1 MEEIRNKKYTQI
13 NEAERELIER
23 LLRNNT
29 PKKQIARMLNRS
41 ITTIRKEIKRGSVE
55 QRKEIKTTKKDANI
69 PIYQTELVYFADVG
83 QRTYNE
89 NRSHCGRKCKIIEC
103 RDFVNYVEQQVMSD
117 KLWSLDAA
125 AGNAKRL
132 NLFEQTVTTQTLYN
146 WVDLGLCNVKN
157 IDLLKKA
164 GWKTHPKKVREHKK
178 CLGRSIDERPAIVDS
193 RLEFGHW
200 EGDGIVG
207 KTATTS
213 CLGISLAASGKR
225 VLLVDFDPQGNLTKG
240 LGYRDRSKYRY
251 SVKDL
256 IFDELNESP
265 KDFQEYIVSSEN
277 VDLIPANI
285 DLAGLDIHLSSVISR
300 ETVFKRALS
309 QFKPH
314 YDYILIDSNP
324 ALNLF
329 TINTLVAANSL
340 IIPVQAEP
348 YATDGLSDLLRTIQ
362 TAKRQLNPELSIDG
376 ILITMTDQRT
386 NLSKHISSEVRNA
399 FGNQIKVF
407 HTEIPRC
414 VKTAEAS
421 LYGQSPMSYAPNSES
436 TRAYNQLSKEV
447 LSVDDGIAKNQH
459 KQPIR

>member
-83 QRTYNE
+83 QRVYNE

-103 RDFVNYVEQQVMSD
+103 RDFLNYVEQQVKSD

-178 CLGRSIDERPAIVDS
+178 CLGRSIDERPSIVDS
-193 RLEFGHW
+193 RLDFGHW

-207 KTATTS
+207 KDHKGHWITLIERKTRMGFVFNVEDKQSIRIVEVIDKMESMFGALFPLVFKTITFDNGTEFSNSALMEGNRRTKIYYAHPYSSWERGSNENWNGLVRRYFPKGTS
-213 CLGISLAASGKR
+213 
-225 VLLVDFDPQGNLTKG
+225 FDNVQDDDLQRIQHMINNLPRKMFN
-240 LGYRDRSKYRY
+240 YKS
-251 SVKDL
+251 
-256 IFDELNESP
+256 
-265 KDFQEYIVSSEN
+265 
-277 VDLIPANI
+277 
-285 DLAGLDIHLSSVISR
+285 SR
-300 ETVFKRALS
+300 EMFTQEL
-309 QFKPH
+309 QT
-314 YDYILIDSNP
+314 LIETQI
-324 ALNLF
+324 A
-329 TINTLVAANSL
+329 VA
-340 IIPVQAEP
+340 
-348 YATDGLSDLLRTIQ
+348 
-362 TAKRQLNPELSIDG
+362 
-376 ILITMTDQRT
+376 
-386 NLSKHISSEVRNA
+386 
-399 FGNQIKVF
+399 
-407 HTEIPRC
+407 
-414 VKTAEAS
+414 
-421 LYGQSPMSYAPNSES
+421 
-436 TRAYNQLSKEV
+436 
-447 LSVDDGIAKNQH
+447 
-459 KQPIR
+459 